1 MNAAAHLCFQCWKN
15 GILPQHKKNIYTFIF
30 IHFTMSNNIWS
41 IVLLGILLFLTF
53 SGCTTT
59 TDDPAV
65 SNNDVL
71 FQTSTIDS
79 LIAGSYDGDMQVRDL
94 KEQGDIGLGT
104 FDRLD
109 GEMIV
114 IDGEVYRAKADGY
127 IYQVND
133 TATTPFAA
141 VTFFEADDTITIGSN
156 TDYASLQSMI
166 KENIPGPNLLYALK
180 IEGTFENLSIRSVP
194 AQSKPYRPLLDVV
207 AEEEAVYHH
216 ENINGTMVGF
226 LLPYYI
232 ENINV
237 PGYHFHFIDANKT
250 VGGHVLA
257 CNLTSGSVE
266 LDYTYDFTLS
276 LPESSSFSETLAG
289 NKDTLEAIEQ

>member
-1 MNAAAHLCFQCWKN
+1 MTTIQF
-15 GILPQHKKNIYTFIF
+15 QHKKNIYTFTV
-30 IHFTMSNNIWS
+30 IHFTMINNIWRITLVS
-41 IVLLGILLFLTF
+41 ILLFLAF

-59 TDDPAV
+59 TDETSVP
-65 SNNDVL
+65 NNDVL

-79 LIAGSYDGDMQVRDL
+79 LIAGSYDGVMPVCDL
-94 KEQGDIGLGT
+94 KEHGNLGLGT

-114 IDGEVYRAKADGY
+114 MDGEVYQAKADGH

-133 TATTPFAA
+133 TTTTPFAA
-141 VTFFEADDTITIGSN
+141 VTFFEADDIITIGSD
-156 TDYASLQSMI
+156 TDYASLQYTI
-166 KENIPGPNLLYALK
+166 KETVPGPNLMYALK
-180 IEGTFENLSIRSVP
+180 IEGTFANISIRSVP

-216 ENINGTMVGF
+216 ESINGTMVGF

-237 PGYHFHFIDANKT
+237 PGYHFHFIDANRT
-250 VGGHVLA
+250 IGGHVLA
-257 CNLTSGSVE
+257 CNLTSGTIE
-266 LDYTYDFTLS
+266 LDYTYDLTLS
-276 LPESSSFSETLAG
+276 IPESSLLSDASPG
-289 NKDTLEAIEQ
+289 NKDVLETIEQ

>member
-1 MNAAAHLCFQCWKN
+1 
-15 GILPQHKKNIYTFIF
+15 
-30 IHFTMSNNIWS
+30 MSNNIWI
-41 IVLLGILLFLTF
+41 IVLLSIMLYLAS

-59 TDDPAV
+59 TDETSVYND
-65 SNNDVL
+65 DVL

-79 LIAGSYDGDMQVRDL
+79 LIAGSYDGDMQVCDL
-94 KEQGDIGLGT
+94 KEQGDVGLGT

-114 IDGEVYRAKADGY
+114 MDGEVYQAKADGH

-133 TATTPFAA
+133 TTTTPFAT

-156 TDYASLQSMI
+156 TDYASLQSII
-166 KENIPGPNLLYALK
+166 KETVPGPNLMYALK
-180 IEGTFENLSIRSVP
+180 IEGTFENISIRSVP

-207 AEEEAVYHH
+207 AEEETVYKH

-257 CNLTSGSVE
+257 CNLTSGLVK
-266 LDYTYDFTLS
+266 LDYTYSFTLS
-276 LPESSSFSETLAG
+276 LPESSSFSETLPGDKGA
-289 NKDTLEAIEQ
+289 LEAIEQ

>member
-1 MNAAAHLCFQCWKN
+1 
-15 GILPQHKKNIYTFIF
+15 
-30 IHFTMSNNIWS
+30 MSNNVWR
-41 IVLLGILLFLTF
+41 IVLLSILLFLAF
-53 SGCTTT
+53 SGCTAT
-59 TDDPAV
+59 TDETYV

-79 LIAGSYDGDMQVRDL
+79 LIAGSYDGDMQVCDL
-94 KEQGDIGLGT
+94 KEQGGFGLGT

-114 IDGEVYRAKADGY
+114 MDGEIYQAKADGH

-133 TATTPFAA
+133 TITTPFAA

-156 TDYASLQSMI
+156 TDYASLQSII
-166 KENIPGPNLLYALK
+166 KETIPGPNLMYALK
-180 IEGTFENLSIRSVP
+180 IEGTFENISIRSVP
-194 AQSKPYRPLLDVV
+194 AQSKPYRPLLEVV
-207 AEEEAVYHH
+207 AEEETVYYH

-257 CNLTSGSVE
+257 CNLTSGLVE

-276 LPESSSFSETLAG
+276 LPESSSFSETLPG